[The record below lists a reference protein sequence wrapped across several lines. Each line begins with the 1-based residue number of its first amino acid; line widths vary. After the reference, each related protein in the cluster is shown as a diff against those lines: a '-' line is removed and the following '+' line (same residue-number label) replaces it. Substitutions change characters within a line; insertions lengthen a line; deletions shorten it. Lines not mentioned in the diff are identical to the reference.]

1 MRSYESM
8 FITAPTLAPEAY
20 DRLLTS
26 FEEVITGGGGVV
38 ANTNKWGRRG
48 LAYEVQKFKE
58 GMYTIFEYDGPN
70 DLVKELERR
79 FKLNDSVLKFMT
91 VKTERKTKL
100 ENKGKAARQAKQEA
114 KAKKRG
120 SKSEDRRDDRR
131 RPDERREG

>member
-8 FITAPTLAPEAY
+8 FITPPSLAPEAY
-20 DRLLTS
+20 DRLLGS
-26 FEEVITGGGGVV
+26 FEEIITNGGGAVS
-38 ANTNKWGRRG
+38 NTVKWGRRS
-48 LAYEVQKFKE
+48 LAYEVQKFKD
-58 GMYTIFEYDGPN
+58 GIYTIFEYDGPN

-91 VKTERKTKL
+91 VKTERKAKL

-114 KAKKRG
+114 KAKRRG

-131 RPDERREG
+131 RSDERREG